1 MPKTVTDDVLNV
13 PSDSEED
20 SDSDIQDDEFNDSGS
35 GDKETDASDENIS
48 DDEERAGNIG
58 EDENDGDESSDSG
71 DEGQAKDESVLKD
84 ESVQLISNFEGAD
97 ISGDS
102 SSDNDEDDGPNIGDD
117 DGEENMREDDADE
130 SSDDDDGGGG
140 NGNVGWADAMAKV
153 LSVGKNSEK
162 KVSILS
168 KAKKDNAPKKVVTE
182 KADGEVKEVV
192 MEEKKPESLAVV
204 RAKKKELDSIGRR
217 VPDVK
222 NRSTEKMLSKIATR
236 GVVQLFNAVKDH
248 QKSVK
253 TQLTEAGKSFSK
265 REKVYKN
272 IDKDKFLDVLAGK
285 TTNHAEPPAKKAKQ
299 EIVKKEEEDE
309 NGWNILRDDFMMGAK
324 MRDWD
329 KESDEEK

>member
-1 MPKTVTDDVLNV
+1 M
-13 PSDSEED
+13 
-20 SDSDIQDDEFNDSGS
+20 G
-35 GDKETDASDENIS
+35 
-48 DDEERAGNIG
+48 
-58 EDENDGDESSDSG
+58 
-71 DEGQAKDESVLKD
+71 
-84 ESVQLISNFEGAD
+84 
-97 ISGDS
+97 
-102 SSDNDEDDGPNIGDD
+102 
-117 DGEENMREDDADE
+117 
-130 SSDDDDGGGG
+130 
-140 NGNVGWADAMAKV
+140 
-153 LSVGKNSEK
+153 
-162 KVSILS
+162 
-168 KAKKDNAPKKVVTE
+168 DNAPKKVTE
-182 KADGEVKEVV
+182 KADGELKEVL

-217 VPDVK
+217 MPDVK

-285 TTNHAEPPAKKAKQ
+285 TSNHAEPPAKKPKQ

-309 NGWNILRDDFMMGAK
+309 DGWNILRDDFMMGAK